1 MAGIRK
7 INKTIPYTMLIS
19 KENLQKTQERI
30 QAFIH
35 RTPVLS
41 SQLINEMIG
50 ADIYFKCENFQKMG
64 AFKMRGATNAI
75 LHLSETEKDFGVATH
90 SSGNFA
96 QALAL
101 AAKLQGMKAYIV
113 MPSNAPQVKKNAVKG
128 YGGEIIEC
136 TPTLEARETTLTEVV
151 NKTGAVFLHPYNDYH
166 VIEGQAT
173 AAMEL
178 IEDHDDLDVLFAPV
192 GGGGL
197 LSGTALAAYYFSSNT
212 KVVAGEPLGA
222 DDAWQS
228 FQKGEIV
235 LQTNPQTIADGL
247 LTSLGDK
254 TFPIIKEHV
263 SDIIRVDEKE
273 IIAAMRL
280 IWERMKIIVEP
291 SSAVALAAL
300 IKEKANYQ
308 GKKIGIILS
317 GGNVELSKLPF

>member
-1 MAGIRK
+1 MK
-7 INKTIPYTMLIS
+7 IT
-19 KENLQKTQERI
+19 KEILQETQQRI
-30 QAFIH
+30 KPFVH
-35 RTPVLS
+35 RTPIMS
-41 SQLINEMIG
+41 SQLINEIAG
-50 ADIYFKCENFQKMG
+50 VEIYFKCENFQKMG

-75 LHLSETEKDFGVATH
+75 LQLSETEREFGVATH

-101 AAKLQGMKAYIV
+101 AAKLQGIKAYVV
-113 MPSNAPQVKKNAVKG
+113 MPSNAPEIKKTAVKG
-128 YGGEIIEC
+128 YGGDVIEC
-136 TPTLEARETTLTEVV
+136 IPTLEARETTLNDIV
-151 NKTGAVFLHPYNDYH
+151 NKTGAIFLHPYNDYQ
-166 VIEGQAT
+166 VIEGQGT

-178 IEDHDDLDVLFAPV
+178 IEEHDDLDAIFTPV

-197 LSGTALAAYYFSSNT
+197 LAGTAMAAHHFSPKT
-212 KVVAGEPLGA
+212 KVIAGEPMGA

-228 FQKGEIV
+228 LQKGEIV
-235 LQTNPQTIADGL
+235 PQTNPQTIADGL

-263 SDIIRVDEKE
+263 EEIIRVEEKE

-280 IWERMKIIVEP
+280 IWERMKLIVEP

-300 IKEKANYQ
+300 LKEKKKYKGQ
-308 GKKIGIILS
+308 KIGIILS